1 MTTFQTFMNNKQEN
15 ASALARIAGN
25 KPTTQVAVVAK
36 LLLDNPG
43 AEYTANDQRVVQ
55 CGVADVGRTLRHLRA
70 RGIPIKT
77 RHVANVGYL
86 YYLDN
91 YTGGKI

>member
-1 MTTFQTFMNNKQEN
+1 MYLLEDT
-15 ASALARIAGN
+15 AGDLARIAGN
-25 KPTTQVAVVAK
+25 NPTTQVAIVAK

-43 AEYTANDQRVVQ
+43 AEYTANDQRIVQ

-70 RGIPIKT
+70 RGVPIKT

-86 YYLDN
+86 YYLEN
-91 YTGGKI
+91 YTGAKV

>member
-1 MTTFQTFMNNKQEN
+1 MYLLEDT
-15 ASALARIAGN
+15 ASDLARIAGN
-25 KPTTQVAVVAK
+25 KPATQVQVVAK

-43 AEYTANDQRVVQ
+43 AEYTANDQRIVQ

-70 RGIPIKT
+70 RGVPIKT

>member
-1 MTTFQTFMNNKQEN
+1 MYLLEDT
-15 ASALARIAGN
+15 ASDLARIAGN
-25 KPTTQVAVVAK
+25 KPTTQVQVVAK

-86 YYLDN
+86 YYLEN
-91 YTGGKI
+91 IYTDEKV

>member
-1 MTTFQTFMNNKQEN
+1 MYLLEDT
-15 ASALARIAGN
+15 AGDLARIAGN
-25 KPTTQVAVVAK
+25 KPTTQVAIVAK

-43 AEYTANDQRVVQ
+43 AEYTANDQRIVQ
-55 CGVADVGRTLRHLRA
+55 LGVADVGRTLRRIRA

-86 YYLDN
+86 YYLEN
-91 YTGGKI
+91 IHTGEKI

>member
-1 MTTFQTFMNNKQEN
+1 MYLLEDT
-15 ASALARIAGN
+15 ASDLARIAGN
-25 KPTTQVAVVAK
+25 KPTTQVQVVAK

-86 YYLDN
+86 YYLEN
-91 YTGGKI
+91 IYTGEKV

>member
-1 MTTFQTFMNNKQEN
+1 MNSYEEN
-15 ASALARIAGN
+15 LSVYATGAALARIAGN
-25 KPTTQVAVVAK
+25 HPKDQVSKVAK
-36 LLLDNPG
+36 FWLDDPD
-43 AEYTANDQRVVQ
+43 AELTTNDQRIVQ
-55 CGVADVGRTLRHLRA
+55 LGIADVGRTLRHLRA

-91 YTGGKI
+91 YTGAKV